1 MWSYHKYLIRFKE
14 QRKKSLAGSSPG
26 MLITI
31 TNTNH
36 KLTTSIKATKAP
48 NIQIRLLVEESQ
60 QLNSKKWKTRKKHK
74 LSANESI
81 PIKKYIPKKSATKK
95 KKKKKRVQWNELKGE
110 EQEETITI
118 YHSYSF
124 VTLLSQQRCRVKWPP
139 WSLEDLPIE
148 KGRRSR
154 HFTGRQ
160 HQIWRSKSMVTV
172 TSACFK
178 IINLPHEITW
188 GMHILVLML

>member
-14 QRKKSLAGSSPG
+14 QKKKSLAASSPG

-81 PIKKYIPKKSATKK
+81 PITKYMPKKSATK

-110 EQEETITI
+110 EQEETVEFF
-118 YHSYSF
+118 SYY
-124 VTLLSQQRCRVKWPP
+124 LS
-139 WSLEDLPIE
+139 
-148 KGRRSR
+148 
-154 HFTGRQ
+154 
-160 HQIWRSKSMVTV
+160 
-172 TSACFK
+172 
-178 IINLPHEITW
+178 
-188 GMHILVLML
+188 LV

>member
-14 QRKKSLAGSSPG
+14 QRKKSLAASSPG

-81 PIKKYIPKKSATKK
+81 PITKYIPKKKCNKK
-95 KKKKKRVQWNELKGE
+95 KEKKRVQWNELKGE
-110 EQEETITI
+110 EQEETVEFF
-118 YHSYSF
+118 SYY
-124 VTLLSQQRCRVKWPP
+124 LS
-139 WSLEDLPIE
+139 
-148 KGRRSR
+148 
-154 HFTGRQ
+154 
-160 HQIWRSKSMVTV
+160 
-172 TSACFK
+172 
-178 IINLPHEITW
+178 
-188 GMHILVLML
+188 LV

>member
-60 QLNSKKWKTRKKHK
+60 QLNSKKWKTRKKAK
-74 LSANESI
+74 FSANEMMTISNYTQI
-81 PIKKYIPKKSATKK
+81 DKRKNAIKWN
-95 KKKKKRVQWNELKGE
+95 KRRRAIRNCWIFFL
-110 EQEETITI
+110 TI

-124 VTLLSQQRCRVKWPP
+124 VTLLFQQRCQVKWPP
-139 WSLEDLPIE
+139 WSLEDLPIK
-148 KGRRSR
+148 KGRESK
-154 HFTGRQ
+154 HFAG
-160 HQIWRSKSMVTV
+160 
-172 TSACFK
+172 
-178 IINLPHEITW
+178 
-188 GMHILVLML
+188 